1 MVWTYKLVCECCLT
15 PNEHI
20 YLCHGESMLQSM
32 KWWWCP
38 PYNRPKR
45 FKIEI
50 FTVLVDWNNNP
61 RVDMSLHSDHWNNNP
76 RVDMSLHSDHW
87 NNNPRV
93 DMSLHSD
100 TLSWFR
106 ADQVFALTSLSCVL
120 SGEATHTNFIV
131 SGLTWPGPEPTI
143 YSTRGEQSIHYN
155 TDAVLNK

>member
-1 MVWTYKLVCECCLT
+1 MVWTYKLLCECCLT

-20 YLCHGESMLQSM
+20 YLCYGESMLQSM

-76 RVDMSLHSDHW
+76 RVDML
-87 NNNPRV
+87 
-93 DMSLHSD
+93 LHSD

-106 ADQVFALTSLSCVL
+106 ADRVFALTSLSCVL
-120 SGEATHTNFIV
+120 SGEATHINFIV
-131 SGLTWPGPEPTI
+131 SGLTRPGPEPTI